1 MPAQEYTLRSVEI
14 QEIIGQVP
22 PWTIRWGITVLFVVF
37 LILLFCS
44 YYIQYP
50 DVLTAKAVISAK
62 EQPFRLSWY
71 RSGPHV
77 HRVYVR
83 EGQWVK
89 AGDTL
94 LVERSLVDNATTP
107 ILSPVAGR
115 AILLKGAEDN
125 PRKSTM
131 IVYPSLSQFEV
142 QLYLPARGSGKVRPG
157 QQVLMKLDA
166 YPAEDFGML
175 AGEVASVVP
184 VPLDDRYRVNVK
196 LTQGL
201 LTVESKKI
209 PPQHVMN
216 GSAEI
221 VLENRNLF
229 NRIFGSLFFR

>member
-1 MPAQEYTLRSVEI
+1 MPAQEYSLKSVEI
-14 QEIIGQVP
+14 QEIIGQIP
-22 PWTIRWGITVLFVVF
+22 PWTVRWGITVLFVVF

-50 DVLTAKAVISAK
+50 DVLAAKAVISAK

-77 HRVYVR
+77 HQVYAR
-83 EGQWVK
+83 EGQWVR

-94 LVERSLVDNATTP
+94 LVEKSLVNGAVTP

-115 AILLKGAEDN
+115 AILIKGTEDN

-131 IVYPSLSQFEV
+131 IVYPALSQFEV
-142 QLYLPARGSGKVRPG
+142 QLYMPMQGSGKVRPG
-157 QQVLMKLDA
+157 QPVLIRLDA
-166 YPAEDFGML
+166 YPAADFGVL
-175 AGEVASVVP
+175 EGTVASVLP
-184 VPLDDRYRVNVK
+184 VSIDDKHRVQVR
-196 LTQGL
+196 LTRGL
-201 LTVESKKI
+201 VTAVNRKI
-209 PPQHVMN
+209 PPRHVMN

-229 NRIFGSLFFR
+229 NRLFGSLFFR